1 MSVYSEKLIVGKI
14 FCIKLFKDLFLNLF
28 HTGWTSSS
36 NLCIHCLEQ
45 KIKMV
50 SVVASSKTR
59 TGR

>member
-14 FCIKLFKDLFLNLF
+14 FCIKLFRDLFLNLF
-28 HTGWTSSS
+28 HTGWTSSY
-36 NLCIHCLEQ
+36 LCIHCLEQ